1 MSCYA
6 AGAQPLGLKT
16 RTVDAGFLS
25 KAPATRVGRLENDPP
40 QFGQRP
46 PSFDSTQVV
55 QNVHS
60 KEQIQASFE
69 SGGRSVLQHSQP
81 GRICSMSGSYREGR
95 QLSRGITLEFS
106 GRQKAQLFE
115 GPLK

>member
-1 MSCYA
+1 MDSQAHPRVNYSDRPYA

-95 QLSRGITLEFS
+95 QLSRGLT
-106 GRQKAQLFE
+106 
-115 GPLK
+115 